1 MANKIIATNRKAY
14 HNYHILK
21 KYESGI
27 VLLGS
32 EVKSI
37 RESKISIKESYV
49 RFIKDELYAVGMN
62 IAEYSSKGYSTHD
75 PQTLNNQS
83 STNPLLSISDL
94 QS

>member
-14 HNYHILK
+14 HNYDILQ

-37 RESKISIKESYV
+37 RESKISIKESYI
-49 RFIKDELYAVGMN
+49 RFYQI
-62 IAEYSSKGYSTHD
+62 
-75 PQTLNNQS
+75 
-83 STNPLLSISDL
+83 
-94 QS
+94 